1 MNLLEYIYSR
11 FDNHSP
17 STTGGNGNAPSSL
30 DRSVKS
36 ERNNGS
42 TKEANND
49 DDHDDLDESRE
60 VSFLLIKEYYIFN
73 FFI

>member
-1 MNLLEYIYSR
+1 MFGYIYSR

-17 STTGGNGNAPSSL
+17 STTGGNNNAPNSL

-42 TKEANND
+42 TKEANNE

-60 VSFLLIKEYYIFN
+60 VI
-73 FFI
+73 FFIKKKIETIF